1 MGKSIKRVLIADIAS
16 ANILSIK
23 NIIQLIDPSV
33 DVLESLDGKQAL
45 GIIKVLIPELIIVNK
60 KLSLFN
66 AYEIS
71 RLVIHFMTERELT
84 IDGCTVCG
92 DDYAYKDRSVIIYS
106 DKEVFEY
113 DLYWALKG
121 TLAYNIVSIQHG
133 FSGLEENIKR
143 FFDGCDP
150 HYLYS

>member
-23 NIIQLIDPSV
+23 NIIQLIAPSV

-60 KLSLFN
+60 ELSIFN

-71 RLVIHFMTERELT
+71 RFATNFMTERELT
-84 IDGCTVCG
+84 IDGYTVCRH
-92 DDYAYKDRSVIIYS
+92 DNAYEDRSVIIYS

-150 HYLYS
+150 YYLYS

>member
-60 KLSLFN
+60 ELSLFN

-71 RLVIHFMTERELT
+71 RFIIHFKPERELK
-84 IDGCTVCG
+84 IDGGSVYG

-106 DKEVFEY
+106 GKEVFEY

-121 TLAYNIVSIQHG
+121 SLAYNIVSIQNG

-150 HYLYS
+150 YYLYS